1 MPDVPRAA
9 RGADACAGG
18 RGRDGARAE
27 GDTQP
32 PAAAELAVVP
42 KEVGGRRVIRI
53 LNGEATLVTTRA
65 DGTSYYAS
73 LCAGK
78 VSCAAFTIETG
89 IADAFIEQANGNLTA
104 IGVEVPTGRR
114 LEANTASIHR
124 RLSEEGDCPC
134 ADGWVKYEGE
144 WVQGKRHGAGRL
156 VQADGGS
163 YVGEW
168 REDMK
173 HGKGKDVFASGW
185 DVASQE
191 CQYKKGKM
199 HGPIAVTYADGKAYI
214 GRCDEDENVGLGVK
228 WSADRAQ
235 AWEVQDGQPGRSI
248 SQELSLIH
256 I

>member
-1 MPDVPRAA
+1 MSPAAVKVRVRSPTSDFAKTRIYILRSRKGPLVYVGWTTTTLKKRFERTTKNWAGPSVQVLAQGDCYIEQLEAYPCKSSEAAIARTSYWIDQTPDTVNDLEGTYEGESLEGQPH
-9 RGADACAGG
+9 G
-18 RGRDGARAE
+18 RGTFVYAHGA
-27 GDTQP
+27 T
-32 PAAAELAVVP
+32 
-42 KEVGGRRVIRI
+42 
-53 LNGEATLVTTRA
+53 
-65 DGTSYYAS
+65 
-73 LCAGK
+73 
-78 VSCAAFTIETG
+78 
-89 IADAFIEQANGNLTA
+89 
-104 IGVEVPTGRR
+104 
-114 LEANTASIHR
+114 
-124 RLSEEGDCPC
+124 
-134 ADGWVKYEGE
+134 YEGE

-228 WSADRAQ
+228 WSADRTQ
-235 AWEVQDGQPGRSI
+235 AWEMEGGFTEVRSI
-248 SQELSLIH
+248 SPEEAAFIAKSIGLPVP
-256 I
+256 